1 MSELADH
8 CLYVLAL
15 EHPTCGCN
23 RPEAPLSPEG
33 RRVSSIAI
41 QKIVHDHG
49 LRTRYDR
56 GLVLEKASTDKA
68 PELAAEQM
76 AFLETLNPCFR
87 EDHVESTASDG
98 LPSADSFFVGTLE
111 GSGQGL
117 SPTRPAGEPI
127 LTDYRRELCGTERH
141 GYELYLDHSG
151 IKHRRTRVRSP
162 KTLRRAFQRHH
173 PRRILPYQDA
183 GAPL

>member
-8 CLYVLAL
+8 CLYVLTL

-111 GSGQGL
+111 GVGNVYRRLDLPVSR
-117 SPTRPAGEPI
+117 S

-173 PRRILPYQDA
+173 PRRILPYKDA